1 MQLKQEDRFPAD
13 TRRAR
18 RRRQEETKDP
28 VTRKELKKKRKEE
41 GKKHKKPRR
50 RAFPIWLRLVVIILL
65 AAVALASGLMIGYGV
80 IDDAVPIDALK
91 KETCQHII
99 DIVIKK
105 YTSSNNKRLYKNI
118 LQHVSRKQCKPVVM
132 KESTFTNRNNR
143 RTICPELLKNRGDGY
158 VLDIQDI
165 R

>member
-1 MQLKQEDRFPAD
+1 D

-80 IDDAVPIDALK
+80 IGDGVPIDALK
-91 KETCQHII
+91 KETSQHNIY
-99 DIVIKK
+99 IVIKTQSFLK
-105 YTSSNNKRLYKNI
+105 KKRLYKNVF
-118 LQHVSRKQCKPVVM
+118 QHVSKKLRNPYVM
-132 KESTFTNRNNR
+132 KGYTFTHCNNR
-143 RTICPELLKNRGDGY
+143 STMCRELLKNRGGYY
-158 VLDIQDI
+158 VLDIQDT
-165 R
+165 

>member
-18 RRRQEETKDP
+18 RRRQEETKYPD
-28 VTRKELKKKRKEE
+28 TQKELSKEIKKKRKEE

-80 IDDAVPIDALK
+80 IGDGVPIDALK
-91 KETCQHII
+91 KETWQHII

-105 YTSSNNKRLYKNI
+105 
-118 LQHVSRKQCKPVVM
+118 
-132 KESTFTNRNNR
+132 
-143 RTICPELLKNRGDGY
+143 
-158 VLDIQDI
+158 
-165 R
+165 